1 MTEQIVV
8 DEEDIKYSEIR
19 NKIVKEKDVA
29 EQYVILDEYFLQKYK
44 IKTNWFTKEIFIYK
58 EGIFEP
64 NGECFLLQE
73 IQHIIPTWKRGAKAE
88 VLDKI
93 MTNTYFVDNIFN
105 KQNIIIVENGVI
117 KLDALT
123 LGHEDFFDD
132 FSPDYLAT
140 KKLHV
145 KFDPK
150 AVCPKIDQFLSDIT
164 CQNKDFKIYLIEI
177 FADILNNHY
186 KSQKGHIFIG
196 EGENGK
202 GTYMRLIVAF
212 VGIENKTSLGLEYI
226 QENSFQVYMLQ
237 NSMVNLIG
245 DSNDKYVKDSG
256 LVKKIIG
263 EDYVS
268 ANIKNVKKPLEFIN
282 TAKMIIGGQHVM
294 RTSEDSWAWYRRFII
309 TDWTYKVPETKK
321 NEDFEKQLHDPKE
334 LSGLLNLVLERYK
347 IFATNKFKF
356 ELHNN
361 MKEEDIRKNHL
372 LKSNP
377 VKLFIETELVM
388 TSDEESVLK
397 KDVYAAYCEWQQKN
411 NAKEKSENYFH
422 KELKK
427 ELPDIPTKQIDRKR
441 HYMGLGIKASLP
453 NYTMVQSD
461 IAIKR
466 LSYRDKILFLIT
478 HGPETGLFN
487 EDLFRQLKSD
497 NYNDSQQIMEGL
509 DQLLQNGQIYE
520 PKPEYFKIFL
530 P

>member
-1 MTEQIVV
+1 
-8 DEEDIKYSEIR
+8 
-19 NKIVKEKDVA
+19 
-29 EQYVILDEYFLQKYK
+29 
-44 IKTNWFTKEIFIYK
+44 
-58 EGIFEP
+58 
-64 NGECFLLQE
+64 
-73 IQHIIPTWKRGAKAE
+73 
-88 VLDKI
+88 
-93 MTNTYFVDNIFN
+93 
-105 KQNIIIVENGVI
+105 
-117 KLDALT
+117 
-123 LGHEDFFDD
+123 
-132 FSPDYLAT
+132 
-140 KKLHV
+140 
-145 KFDPK
+145 
-150 AVCPKIDQFLSDIT
+150 
-164 CQNKDFKIYLIEI
+164 
-177 FADILNNHY
+177 
-186 KSQKGHIFIG
+186 
-196 EGENGK
+196 
-202 GTYMRLIVAF
+202 MRLIVAF

-294 RTSEDSWAWYRRFII
+294 KTSEDSWAWYRRFII
-309 TDWTYKVPETKK
+309 TDWTYKVPENKK

-347 IFATNKFKF
+347 IFANHKFKF

-397 KDVYAAYCEWQQKN
+397 KDVYIAYCEWQQKN

-441 HYMGLGIKASLP
+441 HYMGLGIKASLT
-453 NYTMVQSD
+453 NYVMVQSD
-461 IAIKR
+461 IPIER
-466 LSYRDKILFLIT
+466 LSYKDEILFLIK

-487 EDLFRQLKSD
+487 EDLFRQLKAD
-497 NYNDSQQIMEGL
+497 NYTDSQQIIEGL

-520 PKPEYFKIFL
+520 PKPEYFKIFI